1 MGAVRSSKE
10 STETLMRCHQW
21 MTDRDWHPAEF
32 QKLAWQN
39 YLNGREG
46 IVNAP
51 TGSGKTYSLLLPFI
65 LQGKEAKKGL
75 RLLWVTPIRAL
86 AKEIEL
92 AAQRVIDSTGSA
104 VTVAIRTGDSDQKTK
119 DAVFQTPPDILIT
132 TPESLHLFLARK
144 GHHSFFKHLEL
155 VVADEWHELM
165 GSKRGVMLELALSR
179 IRTLAPQMRTWG
191 ISATIGNMAQARDV
205 LMGPKRSE
213 GGVWVKSSIQKH
225 IEVLSILPETVEKLP
240 WAGHLGIRLTDE
252 IVPLILQSKSTLI
265 FTNTRGQCEIWYKKL
280 LEACPDLAGLLA
292 MHHGSVSKEIRH
304 WVEDALYDGRLKAV
318 VCTGSLDLGV
328 DFAPV
333 ERIIQIGGPKGVA
346 RFLQRA
352 GRSGHRPG
360 EKSQIYFLPTH
371 SLELIEASALRFAAE
386 HHIVEERIHPQ
397 LTFDVLSQYVVTLA
411 LGEGFNEEQI
421 IAELRQTYSFQ
432 SLLDEEWKWVM
443 QFVSSG
449 GLGLSKYSEFQKIVL
464 KDGLWK
470 VSDQKIARRHRLSIG
485 TIVSDTMIQVKKQRG
500 GFVGHVEET
509 FISSMKEGDVFWLSG
524 QSWELIRVKE
534 LTATVK
540 KSNSDKG
547 RVPAWLGG
555 RLPLS
560 NKMSELIRGKLEL
573 ARDMVEGKNLTRI
586 EEPELIHIADLM
598 LLQHERSYLPRKHEL
613 LIEQFYTE
621 DGHHLLVYPFEGR
634 FVHQGLASLF
644 AFRIGQMLPISFSL
658 AYNDYGFEMLSD
670 QPIPLEDALGNGL
683 TDTESLER
691 DLLAGVNAT
700 ELAKRKFK
708 EVASIAGLV
717 FKGFPGAPIRDRH
730 LMASAGLIFDVLQ
743 DYDPH
748 NLLLRQSYDEV
759 LHFEL
764 EIPRMRAA
772 LDRINTQHI
781 VIRQPEKPT
790 PFAFPIMVDGLRE
803 KMSSETMAQRIAK
816 MTIDWG

>member
-1 MGAVRSSKE
+1 MPAGHAVLEQCR
-10 STETLMRCHQW
+10 LW
-21 MTDRDWHPAEF
+21 MLERNWVPAPF
-32 QKLAWQN
+32 QMDAWQA
-39 YLNGREG
+39 LLQRHQGM
-46 IVNAP
+46 VNAP
-51 TGSGKTYSLLLPFI
+51 TGSGKTYALLLPF
-65 LQGKEAKKGL
+65 LQQQQQTSNGL
-75 RLLWVTPIRAL
+75 RLIWVTPIRAL

-92 AAQRVIDSTGSA
+92 AARRVIDSTGST
-104 VTVAIRTGDSDQKTK
+104 VTVAIRTGDSDQETK
-119 DAVFQTPPDILIT
+119 DRIYHTPPDILIT

-144 GHHSFFKHLEL
+144 GHPRFFAQLQL

-165 GSKRGVMLELALSR
+165 GSKRGVMMELALSR
-179 IRTLAPQMRTWG
+179 LRTLAPDMLTWG
-191 ISATIGNMAQARDV
+191 ISATIGNMAQAMDV
-205 LMGPKRSE
+205 LLGPGSSALGQWIRSPYKKE
-213 GGVWVKSSIQKH
+213 L
-225 IEVLSILPETVEKLP
+225 EVVSILPETVEKLP

-252 IVPLILQSKSTLI
+252 IVPLILKSSSTLI

-280 LEACPDLAGLLA
+280 LEACPELAGLLA

-333 ERIIQIGGPKGVA
+333 EQIIQIGGPKGVA

-360 EKSQIYFLPTH
+360 EKSRIYFLPTH
-371 SLELIEASALRFAAE
+371 SLELIEASALRYAADQQLIE
-386 HHIVEERIHPQ
+386 DRIHPQ
-397 LTFDVLSQYVVTLA
+397 LTFDVLCQYVVTLA
-411 LGEGFNEEQI
+411 LGEGFSEEQVLSEI
-421 IAELRQTYSFQ
+421 RSTYSFQ
-432 SLLDEEWKWVM
+432 AILESEWKWVM

-449 GLGLSKYSEFQKIVL
+449 GSGLSKYSEFQKIMR
-464 KDGLWK
+464 KDDLWK
-470 VSDQKIARRHRLSIG
+470 VSNQRIARRHRLSIG
-485 TIVSDTMIQVKKQRG
+485 AIVSDTMMQVKQQRG

-509 FISSMKEGDVFWLSG
+509 FISSMKVGDVFWLSG

-534 LTATVK
+534 LTATVR
-540 KSNSDKG
+540 KSKSDKG

-560 NKMSELIRGKLEL
+560 HKMSELIRHKLER
-573 ARDMVEGKNLTRI
+573 ARQMVEGEVLDSL
-586 EEPELIHIADLM
+586 EEPELVHIASLM
-598 LLQHERSYLPRKHEL
+598 HLQHERSHLPRQEEL
-613 LIEQFYTE
+613 LIEQFQTD
-621 DGHHLLVYPFEGR
+621 DGHHVLVYPFEGR

-644 AFRIGQMLPISFSL
+644 AYRIGQLIPITFSL
-658 AYNDYGFEMLSD
+658 AYNDYGFELLSD
-670 QPIPLEDALGNGL
+670 QPIPLEMALGSGL
-683 TDTESLER
+683 TDSIGLER
-691 DLLAGVNAT
+691 DLLAGLNAT

-717 FKGFPGAPIRDRH
+717 FKGFPGAPIRERH

-772 LDRINTQHI
+772 LDRINGQHI
-781 VIRQPEKPT
+781 VLRQPERPT
-790 PFAFPIMVDGLRE
+790 PFAFPIMVDRLRE
-803 KMSSETMAQRIAK
+803 RMSSETMAQRIAK